1 MYTLYDLL
9 GARPQDDAK
18 TLKKAFR
25 KAAKATYPDVNAGDP
40 DAQLR
45 FSQVV
50 RAYDILSDAEK
61 RAAYDRFLDFGLR
74 QPRFEPNRSILSNTV
89 NELVSDVIAVGILA
103 VASLGG
109 FGVFAYLHPKALSRQ
124 ATMKQFSRASTR
136 RVLCFVLR
144 YVCPPLSP

>member
-25 KAAKATYPDVNAGDP
+25 KAAKATHPDVNPGDP

-50 RAYDILSDAEK
+50 RAHDILSDAEK
-61 RAAYDRFLDFGLR
+61 GRLTID
-74 QPRFEPNRSILSNTV
+74 SWILI
-89 NELVSDVIAVGILA
+89 SDSP
-103 VASLGG
+103 ASSQT
-109 FGVFAYLHPKALSRQ
+109 APSYRI
-124 ATMKQFSRASTR
+124 R
-136 RVLCFVLR
+136 
-144 YVCPPLSP
+144 